1 MVVCVCIL
9 QFSYRED
16 ILVHVARI
24 KEHICDELIAYHYP
38 LLECFFDCEYTVL
51 HRIVLH
57 HDIAVAIV
65 ATIWD
70 AKWNFHKIRDVLN
83 IVLLESMLRV

>member
-9 QFSYRED
+9 QLSYREE
-16 ILVHVARI
+16 ILVHVACI
-24 KEHICDELIAYHYP
+24 KEHICDELVAYHYP
-38 LLECFFDCEYTVL
+38 LLECFFDCEHTVL

-57 HDIAVAIV
+57 HDIGVAIV

-70 AKWNFHKIRDVLN
+70 AEWNFHKICDVLN